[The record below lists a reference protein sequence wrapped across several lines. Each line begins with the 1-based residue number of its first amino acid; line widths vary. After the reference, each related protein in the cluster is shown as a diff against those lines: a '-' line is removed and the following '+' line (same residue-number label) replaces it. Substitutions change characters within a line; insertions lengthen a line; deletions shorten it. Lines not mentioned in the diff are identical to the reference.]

1 MGGTPPCTLD
11 PPLRGDCPPCPSRGD
26 NEEQEFHLLGDT
38 LPDTPTEM
46 PGLGTDDQ
54 MVPWRECHVR
64 ELLNRLRAQEVTPHK
79 LQLCWDTL
87 RWFAKKFGLLA
98 VQEEHRL
105 LEKKQTVETGLTPPV
120 QPARKAKVPPKE
132 VIWALEEPAGKG
144 GICSERTGYLHLGD
158 CSLSGGLLSPIQ

>member
-54 MVPWRECHVR
+54 MGTANPLEGVPCPGTS
-64 ELLNRLRAQEVTPHK
+64 Q
-79 LQLCWDTL
+79 
-87 RWFAKKFGLLA
+87 
-98 VQEEHRL
+98 
-105 LEKKQTVETGLTPPV
+105 PP
-120 QPARKAKVPPKE
+120 QGSGSHPP
-132 VIWALEEPAGKG
+132 
-144 GICSERTGYLHLGD
+144 
-158 CSLSGGLLSPIQ
+158 